1 MKYIAPG
8 GWFSLEYP
16 AGWREFEDTE
26 ESFLFYDPDKWSGN
40 FRISAYRGADTNYG
54 KECVSY
60 ELKENPAAE
69 LTLIRGVQSAY
80 SVDSFQEEGIW
91 YTSHFWVI
99 DCRDIC
105 VECSFTVAK
114 GGDKTVAE
122 NIIASIEIRS
132 ENKAY
137 LKEIIPIRV
146 LEIGE
151 VNSAYEWASS
161 TIKKQL
167 TKDFSSQEEDIEKIQ
182 EVMDSG
188 RFQPQQRM
196 AWENFGVAFGT
207 ILVNEMEGM
216 EWVTVIDGKEEYPA
230 LQFMNSDMLIDPA
243 AIVWNKAKKN
253 LPCDLKAEF
262 KKIKREAEAVLD
274 DIN

>member
-1 MKYIAPG
+1 M
-8 GWFSLEYP
+8 
-16 AGWREFEDTE
+16 
-26 ESFLFYDPDKWSGN
+26 
-40 FRISAYRGADTNYG
+40 
-54 KECVSY
+54 
-60 ELKENPAAE
+60 KENPAAE

-137 LKEIIPIRV
+137 PKEIIPIRV

-196 AWENFGVAFGT
+196 AWENFGGAFGT